1 MVEAWPVIHA
11 ERAALLADLRTL
23 TRDQWASRSLCDRWT
38 VRQVLAH
45 IVSTARMTP
54 PKFFVGMLRSGFS
67 FQTFSDR
74 GVARESAG
82 ATADQ
87 LAALESVLT
96 ATAHP
101 PGPLDSWLGEAI
113 IHAEDIRRPLGITRA
128 YPTEAVARV
137 ARFYSGSNLIIGAKD
152 RIAGVRLEA
161 TDTDWSHGT
170 GPVMTGPV
178 LALLLAM
185 TGRRVALDDLTGDGV
200 AVLRGR

>member
-11 ERAALLADLRTL
+11 ERAALLADLRPL
-23 TRDQWASRSLCDRWT
+23 TPDRWTSRSLCDRWT
-38 VRQVLAH
+38 IRQVLAH
-45 IVSTARMTP
+45 MISTARMTP
-54 PKFFVGMLRSGFS
+54 PKFFVGFLGAGFN
-67 FQTFSDR
+67 FQSFSDR

-82 ATADQ
+82 SAADQ

-101 PGPLDSWLGEAI
+101 PGPIDSWLGETI

-128 YPTEAVARV
+128 YPLDAVTQV
-137 ARFYSGSNLIIGAKD
+137 ARFYSGSNLIVGAKN

-170 GPVMTGPV
+170 GPALTGPV
-178 LALLLAM
+178 LSLLLAM
-185 TGRRVALDDLTGDGV
+185 TGRRAALDDLSGDGV
-200 AVLRGR
+200 AVLRSR

>member
-23 TRDQWASRSLCDRWT
+23 TPDQWTSRSLCDRWT

-45 IVSTARMTP
+45 IISTARMTP
-54 PKFFVGMLRSGFS
+54 PRFFAGLLRSGLI

-96 ATAHP
+96 ATTHP

-113 IHAEDIRRPLGITRA
+113 IHAEDIRRPLGITRT
-128 YPTEAVARV
+128 YPTTCPATASPSC
-137 ARFYSGSNLIIGAKD
+137 AAASH
-152 RIAGVRLEA
+152 RLH
-161 TDTDWSHGT
+161 DHR
-170 GPVMTGPV
+170 
-178 LALLLAM
+178 
-185 TGRRVALDDLTGDGV
+185 RRVVQSA
-200 AVLRGR
+200 R